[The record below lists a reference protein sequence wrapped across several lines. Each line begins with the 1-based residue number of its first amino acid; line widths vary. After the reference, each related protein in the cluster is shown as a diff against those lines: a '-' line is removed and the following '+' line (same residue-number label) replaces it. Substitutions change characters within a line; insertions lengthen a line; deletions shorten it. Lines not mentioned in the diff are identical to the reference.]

1 MANETKVAFLEEL
14 TKRYGK
20 LHKLGTSLSLYE
32 LGTGAARIYIR
43 YSKVHRKGITFY
55 GLRKEDLQQLEG
67 YSSVIC
73 FIWEGQIEPLFVPYS
88 EYEDVFRSVSPASDG
103 QYKVQV
109 IIQDEGVDLY
119 IANAGKFKAES
130 YFGWQ
135 QLNFLIETS
144 KLTNLPELS
153 HSHVQTLLGSI
164 GSIKG
169 YDIWVPQSDRGKLDW
184 SITSQFE
191 CADSIPDQ
199 LKPIE
204 KILSEID
211 VIWIKYGT
219 GKLRALFEV
228 EHSTPIYSGLLR
240 LNDVYLTVPD
250 VNVTYN
256 IVSNDDRRSLFVSQ
270 LNRPTFKASSFNKSC
285 TFMEY
290 LNVFVW
296 HKHINALKGGCH
308 G

>member
-14 TKRYGK
+14 TERYGK

-32 LGTGAARIYIR
+32 LGIGAARIYIR

-67 YSSVIC
+67 HSSVIC
-73 FIWEGQIEPLFVPYS
+73 FIWKGQIEPLFVPYP
-88 EYEDVFRSVSPASDG
+88 EYEDVFHSISPASDG

-109 IIQDEGVDLY
+109 FIQDEGVDLY
-119 IANAGKFKAES
+119 IANAGRFKAES

-135 QLNFLIETS
+135 QLNSLIEAS

-164 GSIKG
+164 GAIKG
-169 YDIWVPQSDRGKLDW
+169 YDIWIPQHDRGKLDW
-184 SITSQFE
+184 SITNQFE
-191 CADSIPDQ
+191 CAVSIPDQ
-199 LKPIE
+199 LKSIE
-204 KILSEID
+204 KVLSEID
-211 VIWIKYGT
+211 VIWIKHGA

-240 LNDVYLTVPD
+240 LNDVHLAVPN

-256 IVSNDDRRSLFVSQ
+256 IVSNDERRSLFVNQ
-270 LNRPTFKASSFNKSC
+270 LNRPTFRASSLSKNC

-290 LNVFVW
+290 LNVFAW
-296 HKHINALKGGCH
+296 HKRINELKRGSH